1 MTNTDPKGHLEMPT
15 TYTTKRDA
23 IEREILPALG
33 EYADDYDIDKLA
45 KKAQMLVLDN
55 SKYNYVEQPMPS
67 TPHEAIERA
76 LSTIKSAP
84 RI

>member
-1 MTNTDPKGHLEMPT
+1 MATQSEKVLEQ
-15 TYTTKRDA
+15 A
-23 IEREILPALG
+23 IMAMLG
-33 EYADDYDIDKLA
+33 ACIDLGYDVDKLA
-45 KKAQMLVLDN
+45 KKAQVLVLDN

>member
-1 MTNTDPKGHLEMPT
+1 MQAPSD
-15 TYTTKRDA
+15 
-23 IEREILPALG
+23 LG
-33 EYADDYDIDKLA
+33 YDVDKLA
-45 KKAQMLVLDN
+45 KKAQVLVLDN

-84 RI
+84 RL

>member
-1 MTNTDPKGHLEMPT
+1 MATQNERVLEQTIM
-15 TYTTKRDA
+15 
-23 IEREILPALG
+23 ALMG
-33 EYADDYDIDKLA
+33 ACIDLGYDIDKLA
-45 KKAQMLVLDN
+45 KKAQMLILDN